1 VVSDI
6 PAHREIGLDA
16 ERCFTAGD
24 TRDLKRK
31 IQCPLAPEMAPAER
45 QALRIMLR
53 QRYDWHK
60 IAARTA
66 AVYRS
71 LL

>member
-1 VVSDI
+1 M
-6 PAHREIGLDA
+6 
-16 ERCFTAGD
+16 
-24 TRDLKRK
+24 
-31 IQCPLAPEMAPAER
+31 PLAER

>member
-1 VVSDI
+1 M
-6 PAHREIGLDA
+6 
-16 ERCFTAGD
+16 
-24 TRDLKRK
+24 
-31 IQCPLAPEMAPAER
+31 PLAER

-60 IAARTA
+60 IAARPA
-66 AVYRS
+66 AVYRR

>member
-1 VVSDI
+1 MVSDI

-24 TRDLKRK
+24 TRDLKEK
-31 IQCPLAPEMAPAER
+31 IQYHLSHEMPLAER

-66 AVYRS
+66 ALYRS